1 MSPKKSSSKKPA
13 AKRSASRKSTTKAVG
28 TSPGEAVEPD
38 ARKKTAKASSKK
50 AAKKPQPLTSKP
62 ADMTKD
68 VLEFIQAIDDYKRTE
83 GRPFPT
89 WSEIFDVVKMLGYE
103 KSA

>member
-1 MSPKKSSSKKPA
+1 MSPKKSTSKKPT
-13 AKRSASRKSTTKAVG
+13 AKRSASSKSTVTAVG

-38 ARKKTAKASSKK
+38 ARKKTQP
-50 AAKKPQPLTSKP
+50 AAVKPT
-62 ADMTKD
+62 DMTED
-68 VLEFIQAIDDYKRTE
+68 VLEFIQAIDDYKRSE

-103 KSA
+103 K